1 MSNQMSDKK
10 YEAKLRKIIDEGK
23 PKAVTHNGKKFIFQ
37 KRKLMKLEK
46 KKKKMELFLF

>member
-23 PKAVTHNGKKFIFQ
+23 PKAVTHNGKKIYIS
-37 KRKLMKLEK
+37 K
-46 KKKKMELFLF
+46 KEN